1 MAKTKA
7 ESTDKPVT
15 EGEKQ
20 ETDINKR
27 IEAVQKCAEI
37 LSELSKTDVRMALAA
52 IKELVR

>member
-7 ESTDKPVT
+7 ESTDKPAT

-27 IEAVQKCAEI
+27 IEAVQKCAKI
-37 LSELSKTDVRMALAA
+37 LSELSPQDAKVALAA